1 MSPIADIQDEAPAL
15 EVRGLGKAYKV
26 YATPRERLK
35 ALLLGHA
42 NVREQ
47 WVLRDVSFTLPR
59 GRCLGVIGSNGA
71 GKSSLLKLVAG
82 TLMPSTGAVA
92 RAGRLTAILEL
103 GAGFHPEFTGRE
115 NLFFS
120 GQLIGISE
128 AQMRELTPEIIA
140 WSELGDAI
148 DRPVKAYSSGMVV
161 RLAFAL
167 VTAVPPRI
175 LIVDE
180 ALAVGDQHFQKKCIE
195 RIESF
200 RRDGCSILFC
210 SHSMYHVRQ
219 LCDEAIW
226 LDQGQVRGLGPTEAV
241 VSAYEAH
248 VRQLDAAADA
258 TPLAAVET
266 GASPPLAAPVARGAA
281 ELLTVTAS
289 PLKAEPGQA
298 LPLLEGTE
306 LKVQL
311 VARGSGDEQPNFG
324 VMIEQ
329 LHGAGV
335 ASVGTHLSGFDPV
348 RGEDGLWRAT
358 VRFPDLPL
366 LSGEYVVSAYLF
378 DSAGLVTYQEWL
390 QYLPF
395 RVVYPSVAPGLVR
408 LSHEWS

>member
-1 MSPIADIQDEAPAL
+1 MGATHDDMQDAPAL
-15 EVRGLGKAYKV
+15 AVRGLGKAYKV

-42 NVREQ
+42 NVQEQ
-47 WVLRDVSFTLPR
+47 WVLRDVSFSLPR
-59 GRCLGVIGSNGA
+59 GSCLGVIGSNGA

-82 TLMPSTGAVA
+82 TLMPSVGEVT

-128 AQMRELTPEIIA
+128 ARIRELTPEIIA

-167 VTAVPPRI
+167 VTAVPPKI

-219 LCDEAIW
+219 LCDQAIW
-226 LDQGQVRGLGPTEAV
+226 LDRGEVRGLGPTEEV

-248 VRQLDAAADA
+248 VRQLDVQDSTPAEPAAPDAVTPTARPPSGAELLSVTVHPLADA
-258 TPLAAVET
+258 GDGALPLLQ
-266 GASPPLAAPVARGAA
+266 GADLEVRLVARGA
-281 ELLTVTAS
+281 
-289 PLKAEPGQA
+289 
-298 LPLLEGTE
+298 
-306 LKVQL
+306 
-311 VARGSGDEQPNFG
+311 GDERPNFG

-329 LHGAGV
+329 LHGVGV
-335 ASVGTHLSGFDPV
+335 ASVGTHLSGFEPE
-348 RGEDGLWRAT
+348 RGADGLWHVT

-366 LSGEYVVSAYLF
+366 LSGEYVLSAYLF

-390 QYLPF
+390 KYLPF

-408 LSHEWS
+408 LHHEWS